1 MHFFSAMKEVSTI
14 VQADNW
20 QSCGSTI
27 NNKKMKIEISDGLGN
42 KCFTESIMY
51 ETIKEGVFVA
61 HDLIVWDTTDL
72 LLNCTE
78 MKIDPV
84 NGLLEGTVI
93 EGEDEIKDCIKF
105 LQVVLTDTDGTVY
118 EKDPV
123 SNVLNK
129 STTTTP
135 PATTTT
141 STVTPKIMG
150 STITTITL
158 ATTNTTT

>member
-1 MHFFSAMKEVSTI
+1 MKEVSMK
-14 VQADNW
+14 VPKSKWAG
-20 QSCGSTI
+20 CGSTI
-27 NNKKMKIEISDGLGN
+27 TDKEIKIKISDGLGN
-42 KCFTESIMY
+42 QCVTESIKY
-51 ETIKEGVFVA
+51 ETHPDGVYVP
-61 HDLIVWDTTDL
+61 HEMREMIVWNTTNL
-72 LLNCTE
+72 LSNCTE

-84 NGLLEGTVI
+84 NNRLEGTAI
-93 EGEDEIKDCIKF
+93 EGADEIKNCIKF